1 VAVMEA
7 LTVGRPVVGYDIAG
21 IGELSAA
28 GWVHG
33 VPRGAPAAAVA
44 QALVKT
50 MSSPSLV
57 DHAELQSQ
65 AGTPAPTNS
74 RMSTGP
80 HWASPQRDG
89 PLAALL
95 RAALRAARIH

>member
-1 VAVMEA
+1 M
-7 LTVGRPVVGYDIAG
+7 GYDIAG

-50 MSSPSLV
+50 MSSPALV
-57 DHAELQSQ
+57 DQAELPSWDSCADQLAHVYRSSL
-65 AGTPAPTNS
+65 GIAPN
-74 RMSTGP
+74 RRAPGG
-80 HWASPQRDG
+80 AS
-89 PLAALL
+89 
-95 RAALRAARIH
+95 